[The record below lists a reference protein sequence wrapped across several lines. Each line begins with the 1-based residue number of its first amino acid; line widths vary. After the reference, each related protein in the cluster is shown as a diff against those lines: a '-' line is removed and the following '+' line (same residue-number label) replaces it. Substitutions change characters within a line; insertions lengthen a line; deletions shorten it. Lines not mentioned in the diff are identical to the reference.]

1 MLDAIFR
8 LLFNYRPVV
17 FQQGELRLVPSTG
30 SYVAAAVVVAAIAI
44 TILTYRR
51 TRIQGNVRHRA
62 VLAGIR
68 LATLLLVLFCLFR
81 PVLVVKAAVPQQNF
95 LGVLVDDSRS
105 MQIAD
110 VNGQPRSAFVKQH
123 FFNPAAADA
132 GVLKGLSSRFVLRSF
147 RFSSSAARLGSPS
160 ELTFSGAQT
169 KIGAA
174 LDGARQELAGLPL
187 AGLVVVTDGADT
199 TDAELSDA
207 LLAMKAA
214 DVPVFT
220 IGLGR
225 ESLTKDVQIDRVSTP
240 ASALKGTSLM
250 VDALVTQT
258 GYAGETVTLDVED
271 EGRIVGSQ
279 EVKLPI
285 DGEPAAVRVR
295 FTASDSGPR
304 VFRFRIAPRPG
315 ELVTQNNQRESLVD
329 VYDRTEKILYFE
341 GEPRYE
347 LKFLHRAV
355 DEDKNLQVI
364 TLLRTADN
372 KYYRLLLD
380 TPEQL
385 AAAFPKTRD
394 ELFAYSGLILG
405 SIEAGAFTGDQLRM
419 MAEFVERRGGG
430 LLMLGG
436 ARSFSEGGYAGTPVA
451 DALPVV
457 VERVTRSTDSWA
469 VSRLKVRPTRA
480 GEGHALAQIAATEAA
495 SLNRWNE
502 LPTLISV
509 NGIKAVKPGAT
520 VLLTGTDEKRAT
532 QPVLAFQRYGRGK
545 ALAFTVLD
553 SWRWQMHASMS
564 LEDMT
569 HENYWRQLLRWLVD
583 GVPGPVEV
591 HTSADRVEA
600 GEQVAITADV
610 VDDTFVEIN
619 DAKVTAKVKG
629 PGGEVVDVP
638 MQWTGERNGQYRA
651 TFVSSAPGMY
661 AARVEASREGKSL
674 GVGQTHVRAAP
685 GDAEYFDATMHAAR
699 LQRIADETGGKFY
712 TPETMGNLAEDLK
725 YTGRGVTTVEERD
738 LWHMPI
744 VLLLLVALTCAEWGY
759 RRAVGMA

>member
-17 FQQGELRLVPSTG
+17 FQQGDFRLAPTSG
-30 SYVAAAVVVAAIAI
+30 SYIAAAVVVAAVAL
-44 TILTYRR
+44 TVLTYRR
-51 TRIQGNVRHRA
+51 TRNDGNVRHRVA
-62 VLAGIR
+62 LTGIR
-68 LATLLLVLFCLFR
+68 LAILLLVLFCLFR
-81 PVLVVKAAVPQQNF
+81 PVLVVKAAVSQQNF

-110 VNGQPRSAFVKQH
+110 VNGQPRSAFVGQH
-123 FFNPAAADA
+123 FVGPEADL
-132 GVLKGLSSRFVLRSF
+132 LKTLSTRFVLRPF
-147 RFSSSAARLGSPS
+147 RFSSNAQRLGAPS
-160 ELTFSGAQT
+160 ELSYGGAQT

-187 AGLVVVTDGADT
+187 AGLIVVSDGADT

-220 IGLGR
+220 VGLGR

-240 ASALKGTSLM
+240 AAALKGTSLM

-279 EVKLPI
+279 ELKLPI

-295 FTASDSGPR
+295 FTASDPGPR
-304 VFRFRIAPRPG
+304 VFRFRIAPRAG
-315 ELVTQNNQRESLVD
+315 ELVTQNNQREALVD

-341 GEPRYE
+341 GEPRPE
-347 LKFLHRAV
+347 LKFMHRAV
-355 DEDKNLQVI
+355 DDDKNLQVI

-372 KYYRLLLD
+372 KFYRLLLD
-380 TPEQL
+380 NPDQL
-385 AAAFPKTRD
+385 AAGFPKTRE
-394 ELFAYSGLILG
+394 ELFSYSGIILG

-419 MAEFVERRGGG
+419 IAEFVERRGGG

-457 VERVTRSTDSWA
+457 LERVARALDNWPI
-469 VSRLKVRPTRA
+469 SRLKVRPTRA
-480 GEGHALAQIAATEAA
+480 GEGHALAQIAPTEAA

-502 LPTLISV
+502 LPTLISI
-509 NGIKAVKPGAT
+509 NAIKAVKPGAT
-520 VLLTGTDEKRAT
+520 VLLTGTDEKKGT
-532 QPVLAFQRYGRGK
+532 QPVLVFQRYGRGK
-545 ALAFTVLD
+545 AIAFNVLD
-553 SWRWQMHASMS
+553 SWRWQMHASIP

-569 HENYWRQLLRWLVD
+569 HENLWRQMLRWLVD

-591 HTSADRVEA
+591 HTSTDRVEA

-610 VDDTFVEIN
+610 VGDTFVEIN
-619 DAKVTAKVKG
+619 DALVTAKVTA
-629 PGGEVVDVP
+629 PGGEITDVP
-638 MQWTGERNGQYRA
+638 LQWTGERNGQYRG
-651 TFVSSAPGMY
+651 TFVSSAQGMY
-661 AARVEASREGKSL
+661 TTAVEALREGKSL
-674 GVGQTHVRAAP
+674 GKAQTHVRAAP
-685 GDAEYFDATMHAAR
+685 GDAEYFDATMHGAR
-699 LQRIADETGGKFY
+699 LKRIADETGGRFY
-712 TPETMGNLAEDLK
+712 TPETMASLPEDLK

-744 VLLLLVALTCAEWGY
+744 VLLLLLALICAEWGY

>member
-8 LLFNYRPVV
+8 ILFSYRPVV
-17 FQQGELRLVPSTG
+17 FQQGEFRFAPTAG
-30 SYVAAAVVVAAIAI
+30 SYIAAAIVLAAVAI
-44 TILTYRR
+44 TVLSYRKARAKSLTRQRVVLIGLRFAIL
-51 TRIQGNVRHRA
+51 A
-62 VLAGIR
+62 
-68 LATLLLVLFCLFR
+68 LVLFCLFR

-95 LGVLVDDSRS
+95 LGILMDDSRS

-110 VNGQPRSAFVKQH
+110 VDGKARSAFVQQH
-123 FFNPAAADA
+123 FTGPDAAM
-132 GVLKGLSSRFVLRSF
+132 LKTLSSRFVIRNF
-147 RFSSSAARLGSPS
+147 RFSSTAQRLAQPA

-169 KIGAA
+169 KLGSA

-199 TDAELSDA
+199 TDAELSEA

-220 IGLGR
+220 VGLGR

-240 ASALKGTSLM
+240 SSALKGTSLM

-279 EVKLPI
+279 EFKLPI

-295 FTASDSGPR
+295 FTASDPGPR
-304 VFRFRIAPRPG
+304 VFRFRIAPRVG
-315 ELVTQNNQRESLVD
+315 ELVSQNNQREALVD

-341 GEPRYE
+341 GEPRPE
-347 LKFLHRAV
+347 QKFIHRAV
-355 DEDKNLQVI
+355 DDDKNLQVV
-364 TLLRTADN
+364 TLVRTADN
-372 KYYRLLLD
+372 KYYRLVLD
-380 TPEQL
+380 NAEQL
-385 AAAFPKTRD
+385 AGGFPKTRD
-394 ELFAYSGLILG
+394 ELFSYRGLILG

-419 MAEFVERRGGG
+419 IAEFVERRGGG

-436 ARSFSEGGYAGTPVA
+436 SRSFSEGGYAGTPVA

-457 VERVTRSTDSWA
+457 LERIARSLDTWTF
-469 VSRLKVRPTRA
+469 SRVKVRPTRA
-480 GEGHALAQIAATEAA
+480 GEGHALSQIAPTEAA

-502 LPTLISV
+502 LPTLISTNV
-509 NGIKAVKPGAT
+509 IKSVKPGAT
-520 VLLTGTDEKRAT
+520 VLLNGLDERRGS
-532 QPVLAFQRYGRGK
+532 QPVLAYQRYGRGK
-545 ALAFTVLD
+545 ALAFSVLD
-553 SWRWQMHASMS
+553 SWKWQMHATIP

-569 HENYWRQLLRWLVD
+569 HENLWRQLLRWLVD
-583 GVPGPVEV
+583 GVPGAVEV
-591 HTSADRVEA
+591 HTSAERVEA
-600 GEQVAITADV
+600 GEQVALTADV
-610 VDDTFVEIN
+610 VDDTFLEVN
-619 DAKVTAKVKG
+619 DAQVVAKVTA
-629 PGGEVVDVP
+629 PNGGIVDVP

-651 TFVSSAPGMY
+651 AFVTSGQGMY
-661 AARVEASREGKSL
+661 GVRVEAARGGKTL
-674 GVGQTHVRAAP
+674 GVGEAHTRAAP

-699 LQRIADETGGKFY
+699 LQRIAEETGGRFY
-712 TPETMGNLAEDLK
+712 TSATMNTLPEDLK

-744 VLLLLVALTCAEWGY
+744 VLAVLLGLTCVEWAY

>member
-17 FQQGELRLVPSTG
+17 FQQGDFRLAPTTG
-30 SYVAAAVVVAAIAI
+30 SYIAAAVVVAAVAL

-51 TRIQGNVRHRA
+51 TRHDGNVRHRVA
-62 VLAGIR
+62 LTGIR
-68 LATLLLVLFCLFR
+68 LAILLLVLFCLFR
-81 PVLVVKAAVPQQNF
+81 PVLVVKAAVSQQNF

-110 VNGQPRSAFVKQH
+110 VNGQPRSAFVGQH
-123 FFNPAAADA
+123 FVGPEADM
-132 GVLKGLSSRFVLRSF
+132 LKTLSTRFVLRPF
-147 RFSSSAARLGSPS
+147 RFSSNAQRLGAPS
-160 ELTFSGAQT
+160 ELSYSGAQT

-187 AGLVVVTDGADT
+187 AGLIVVSDGADT

-220 IGLGR
+220 VGLGR

-240 ASALKGTSLM
+240 AAALKGTSLM

-279 EVKLPI
+279 ELKLPI

-295 FTASDSGPR
+295 FTASDPGPR
-304 VFRFRIAPRPG
+304 VFRFRIAPRAG
-315 ELVTQNNQRESLVD
+315 ELVTQNNQREALVD

-341 GEPRYE
+341 GEPRPE
-347 LKFLHRAV
+347 LKFMHRAV
-355 DEDKNLQVI
+355 DDDKNLQVI

-372 KYYRLLLD
+372 KFYRLLLD
-380 TPEQL
+380 NPDQL
-385 AAAFPKTRD
+385 AAGFPKTRE
-394 ELFAYSGLILG
+394 ELFSYSGIILG

-419 MAEFVERRGGG
+419 IAEFVERRGGG

-457 VERVTRSTDSWA
+457 LERVARALDNWPI
-469 VSRLKVRPTRA
+469 SRLKVRPTRA
-480 GEGHALAQIAATEAA
+480 GEGHALAQIAPTEAA

-502 LPTLISV
+502 LPTLISI
-509 NGIKAVKPGAT
+509 NAIKAVKPGAT
-520 VLLTGTDEKRAT
+520 VLLTGTDEKKGT
-532 QPVLAFQRYGRGK
+532 QPVLVFQRYGRGK
-545 ALAFTVLD
+545 AIAFNVLD
-553 SWRWQMHASMS
+553 SWRWQMHASIP

-569 HENYWRQLLRWLVD
+569 HENLWRQMLRWLVD

-591 HTSADRVEA
+591 HTSTDRVEA

-610 VDDTFVEIN
+610 VGDTFVEIN
-619 DAKVTAKVKG
+619 DALVTAKITA
-629 PGGEVVDVP
+629 PGGEITDVP
-638 MQWTGERNGQYRA
+638 LQWTGERNGQYRG
-651 TFVSSAPGMY
+651 TFVSSAQGMY
-661 AARVEASREGKSL
+661 TTAVEAIREGKSL
-674 GVGQTHVRAAP
+674 GKAQTHVRAAP
-685 GDAEYFDATMHAAR
+685 GDAEYFDATMHGAR
-699 LQRIADETGGKFY
+699 LKRIADETGGRFY
-712 TPETMGNLAEDLK
+712 TPETMASLPEDLK

-744 VLLLLVALTCAEWGY
+744 VLLLLLALICAEWGY